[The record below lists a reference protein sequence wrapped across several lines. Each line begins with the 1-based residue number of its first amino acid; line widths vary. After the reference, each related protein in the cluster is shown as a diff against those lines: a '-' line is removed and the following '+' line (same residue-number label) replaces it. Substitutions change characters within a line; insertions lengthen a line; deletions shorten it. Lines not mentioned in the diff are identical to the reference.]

1 MENPEQPQD
10 QVQPDAENILKP
22 KRKQNLTDAQ
32 RLAKAEHMRKISLE
46 RIAKAKLANESKL
59 DEQEDKIIEKLAKVE
74 DKKQALKKV
83 KEAIPAP
90 PVTPRAQPKRASK
103 KVVVQESSDSEDYD
117 DNGSSD
123 DDEEVIYVAK
133 KSKKISQ
140 SKSIIKPKREEKPVA
155 VQETPKTIIKFL

>member
-1 MENPEQPQD
+1 MENQPTELLETEQ
-10 QVQPDAENILKP
+10 ANENILKP
-22 KRKQNLTDAQ
+22 KRTQNLTDAQ
-32 RLAKAEHMRKISLE
+32 RLAKAAHMRKISLE

-59 DEQEDKIIEKLAKVE
+59 VEQEDKIIEKLAKVE

-83 KEAIPAP
+83 KETIAPP
-90 PVTPRAQPKRASK
+90 PVTPRAQPKRVAK
-103 KVVVQESSDSEDYD
+103 KVIVQEDTDSEDYED
-117 DNGSSD
+117 DESSD
-123 DDEEVIYVAK
+123 EEEVIYVAK

>member
-22 KRKQNLTDAQ
+22 KRTQNLTDAQ
-32 RLAKAEHMRKISLE
+32 RAAKAEHMRKISLQ

-59 DEQEDKIIEKLAKVE
+59 VEQEDKIIEKLAKVE

-90 PVTPRAQPKRASK
+90 PVTPRAQPKRVAK
-103 KVVVQESSDSEDYD
+103 KVVVQESSDSDDYEDD
-117 DNGSSD
+117 GSSS
-123 DDEEVIYVAK
+123 DEEVIYVAK
-133 KSKKISQ
+133 KSNKISQ